1 MKRNK
6 GTALILAGV
15 MLLLAAAGFVGYNVT
30 DSMRADKAST
40 ATAAVLLNTIEEVTP
55 SAVTQQ
61 PDAAEAFTEMRS
73 VEIDGKSYVGLI
85 EIPALDLL
93 LPVMSDWSYD
103 NLKVSPCR
111 YAGSCYTN
119 DLVICAHN
127 YPKHFNGLRTI
138 DLGEDVYFI
147 TVDDHVFHYVIT
159 NRETLQ
165 PQETER
171 LKTAG
176 SWELTLFTCYI
187 GGATRCTLRCNLVT
201 D

>member
-1 MKRNK
+1 MKRKK

-30 DSMRADKAST
+30 DSMRADKAS
-40 ATAAVLLNTIEEVTP
+40 AAAAAVLLDKIEEVAP

-61 PDAAEAFTEMRS
+61 PDTEVFTEMRT

-93 LPVMSDWSYD
+93 LPVMSDWSYE
-103 NLKVSPCR
+103 NLKNAPCR

-127 YPKHFNGLRTI
+127 YPKHFNGLRSI

-147 TVDDHVFHYVIT
+147 TVDDQVFHYVIT

-165 PQETER
+165 PAESER
-171 LKTAG
+171 MKTSDG
-176 SWELTLFTCYI
+176 WELTLFTCYI